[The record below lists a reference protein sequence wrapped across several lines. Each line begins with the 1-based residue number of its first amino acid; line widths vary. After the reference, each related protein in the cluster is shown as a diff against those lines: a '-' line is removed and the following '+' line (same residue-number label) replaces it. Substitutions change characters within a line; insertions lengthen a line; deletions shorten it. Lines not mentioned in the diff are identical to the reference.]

1 MPATYETAHFMNTI
15 LTLYYLEELTQ
26 ADIAARLGLSV
37 PKVNRMLQDAR
48 RQGLVEITI
57 KTPFQHLFDLEAR
70 LKAIFGLRDAVV
82 IPPLVEGA
90 NSALYPAAFHT
101 LGQAG
106 ASFLLD
112 HLRDGDIIAVG
123 GGMAVNS
130 VVEAIEAPRPFDVK
144 VVPVLGATQG
154 RVTTDV
160 NYLASRLAERLGG
173 RVYQLHAPAFAD
185 TCEQRDVIENMGPVK
200 EILNIARQATVAL
213 LGVGTVDYET
223 SRFVQFTALSP
234 DDMKRIAEDYHGV
247 GEVSAYVYDVAGC
260 PCAPEYAGR
269 VIGLALDEL
278 MRVPYRIGV
287 AATTAKALAIYG
299 ALRGGFLHALIT
311 DEAAAHAVL
320 EHFERDF
327 HKQW

>member
-1 MPATYETAHFMNTI
+1 
-15 LTLYYLEELTQ
+15 
-26 ADIAARLGLSV
+26 V
-37 PKVNRMLQDAR
+37 
-48 RQGLVEITI
+48 
-57 KTPFQHLFDLEAR
+57 
-70 LKAIFGLRDAVV
+70 
-82 IPPLVEGA
+82 
-90 NSALYPAAFHT
+90 
-101 LGQAG
+101 
-106 ASFLLD
+106 
-112 HLRDGDIIAVG
+112 
-123 GGMAVNS
+123 
-130 VVEAIEAPRPFDVK
+130 IEAPRPFDVK

-185 TCEQRDVIENMGPVK
+185 THEQRDAIENMGPVK

-234 DDMKRIAEDYHGV
+234 DDMKHIAEDYHGV

-269 VIGLALDEL
+269 VVGLTLDEL

-287 AATTAKALAIYG
+287 AATVAKALAIYG

-311 DEAAAHAVL
+311 DEVAARAAL
-320 EHFERDF
+320 EHFEREF
-327 HKQW
+327 RPQR